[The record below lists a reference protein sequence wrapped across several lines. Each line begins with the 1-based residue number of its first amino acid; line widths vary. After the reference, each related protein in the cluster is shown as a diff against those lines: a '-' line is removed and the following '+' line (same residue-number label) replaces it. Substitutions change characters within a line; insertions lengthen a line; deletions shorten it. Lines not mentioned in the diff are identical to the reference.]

1 MIISLFI
8 NVQDIKDHCKE
19 MMSMEAPIEV
29 STVVDLET
37 TPSDLIA
44 RSFWDVVHGHLPS
57 QSPAVECRKQQS
69 TKAVQT
75 ARSKTSN
82 FYFIFAILALV
93 LALVVGWAI
102 GVFRPVNT
110 PN

>member
-1 MIISLFI
+1 
-8 NVQDIKDHCKE
+8 
-19 MMSMEAPIEV
+19 MEAPIEV
-29 STVVDLET
+29 ATVVDLET
-37 TPSDLIA
+37 TPSELIA

-57 QSPAVECRKQQS
+57 PSPAVECRKQNS

-75 ARSKTSN
+75 ARSQTSN
-82 FYFIFAILALV
+82 FYFLFAILALV

-102 GVFRPVNT
+102 GVFRPVKT